1 MSCNDPSFF
10 DIHVIYCSNFPRFVY
25 SFLPCV
31 QHFDAMLRVRTAFV
45 ILSSVGL
52 SAAVPVLDLPRG
64 ANLDANRPPFP
75 VVNVIADQPAV
86 ASAQA
91 HQLRG
96 ARSAQRSLLEIVDT
110 AQKEFETSA
119 GAALA
124 AQTQQLDNLRQ
135 MTARV
140 SGSA

>member
-1 MSCNDPSFF
+1 
-10 DIHVIYCSNFPRFVY
+10 
-25 SFLPCV
+25 
-31 QHFDAMLRVRTAFV
+31 MLRVRTAFV

-64 ANLDANRPPFP
+64 ANLDANRPRLP

-96 ARSAQRSLLEIVDT
+96 ARSARRSLVEIVDT

-119 GAALA
+119 GTALA
-124 AQTQQLDNLRQ
+124 AQNQQLDNLRQ